1 LALLLILCVFV
12 SNLKVSGNVFN
23 ALFKQL
29 IIEHEKWF
37 KLNRIQYRSFF
48 LNARRHFSFYTM
60 YVTYLNSHNIPKC
73 LSYLFESNEIVTLK
87 PILEFLINLILF
99 SEKRRRSLK
108 LITIFNSIN
117 LNWKCCT

>member
-73 LSYLFESNEIVTLK
+73 LSYLFESNEIFTVK
-87 PILEFLINLILF
+87 SFWSF
-99 SEKRRRSLK
+99 
-108 LITIFNSIN
+108 
-117 LNWKCCT
+117 W